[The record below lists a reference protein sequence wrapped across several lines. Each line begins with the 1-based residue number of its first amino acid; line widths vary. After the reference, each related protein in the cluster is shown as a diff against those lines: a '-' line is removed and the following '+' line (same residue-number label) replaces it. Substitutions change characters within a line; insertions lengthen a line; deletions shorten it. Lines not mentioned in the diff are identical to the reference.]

1 MFATAYINAQPL
13 RFYPFDKVVK
23 LSAGK
28 HEMLLSIESSWVN
41 VDWIKV
47 KSTDPTDMVDVVAE
61 ITSGEYKVCD
71 ANGKVLG
78 NVTISSKTDFDAK
91 FTEPG
96 VYILVS
102 ANGKS
107 IKYVK

>member
-1 MFATAYINAQPL
+1 MAS
-13 RFYPFDKVVK
+13 DKGVK

-47 KSTDPTDMVDVVAE
+47 KSTDPTSIDDVVAAFP
-61 ITSGEYKVCD
+61 SGEYTVCD
-71 ANGKVLG
+71 ANGKSLG
-78 NVTISSKTDFDAK
+78 NVTISSKTEFDAK
-91 FTEPG
+91 FAESG